1 MRVGVFVG
9 CLTSLAIGASGCSFA
24 VGAKNPRDVREKHE
38 IADVVVSGITGF
50 GCALAVIAWASPD
63 SYAPDDGSTWTEQD
77 REDTKATG
85 QLWTPIAC
93 TVALGFVASGLY
105 GHFAKR
111 GSEPSN
117 EVPATVILTGAMAG
131 AAATSPP
138 PPSGAA
144 SATPATT
151 PASKTC
157 TSDFT
162 CGVGYTCVKKQFA
175 SSGFCAKSVDEMGVQ
190 TFETPSTDSVGP
202 KLPERT
208 DCQYVTD
215 CPVGFR
221 CDLATGACL
230 K

>member
-1 MRVGVFVG
+1 MRVGAFVG
-9 CLTSLAIGASGCSFA
+9 CLASLAIGFSGCSFA
-24 VGAKNPRDVREKHE
+24 VGAKNPRQVREKHE
-38 IADVVVSGITGF
+38 IADVVVSAITGF
-50 GCALAVIAWASPD
+50 GCALAAVAWASPD
-63 SYAPDDGSTWTEQD
+63 SYAPDNGSTWTEQD

-105 GHFAKR
+105 GHFAKPR
-111 GSEPSN
+111 SEQSSGPSP
-117 EVPATVILTGAMAG
+117 EFVGAKAG
-131 AAATSPP
+131 MAAASQPP
-138 PPSGAA
+138 APVAP
-144 SATPATT
+144 TETT
-151 PASKTC
+151 QASKAC

-162 CGVGYTCVKKQFA
+162 CGVGYACVKKQFA
-175 SSGFCAKSVDEMGVQ
+175 SSGLCAKTVDDLGVQ
-190 TFETPSTDSVGP
+190 TFDTPSTDSVGP